1 MWFHRGHIAHAAH
14 GAVSQS
20 DRRFPL
26 AAKGE
31 PPYDESAPQ
40 TMNTARHLFFL
51 LLATAIVGAQVP
63 AETPAK
69 PSAQDPATP
78 VGKQGAV
85 VEIAAFNAGQILAKL
100 EVEDATLKP
109 LSKEEQITGAPEMV
123 ITWTTIP
130 VPLQG
135 LQFTKAA
142 KMTLPLRFKVL
153 TDGVVYMACTSR
165 FRNAGL
171 SGGAWEKEVISE
183 EELLKAGWKKHR
195 ALELKDSD
203 EEKGHH
209 VWWVFSR
216 ECKAGESF
224 SYRTE
229 KYITPVLLAK

>member
-1 MWFHRGHIAHAAH
+1 MIT
-14 GAVSQS
+14 S
-20 DRRFPL
+20 RFL
-26 AAKGE
+26 
-31 PPYDESAPQ
+31 
-40 TMNTARHLFFL
+40 FL
-51 LLATAIVGAQVP
+51 LLLGTAVVGGRLQ
-63 AETPAK
+63 AETPVLPTAK
-69 PSAQDPATP
+69 NPTDPG
-78 VGKQGAV
+78 GKPGAV
-85 VEIAAFNAGQILAKL
+85 AGVAAFNAGQVLAKL

-109 LSKEEQITGAPEMV
+109 LSQGERITSDSEMEM
-123 ITWTTIP
+123 TWRTIP
-130 VPLQG
+130 ASMQG
-135 LQFTKAA
+135 LKFTKAA

-183 EELLKAGWKKHR
+183 EELVKAGWKKYR

-229 KYITPVLLAK
+229 KYLTPILIAK

>member
-1 MWFHRGHIAHAAH
+1 MN
-14 GAVSQS
+14 
-20 DRRFPL
+20 
-26 AAKGE
+26 
-31 PPYDESAPQ
+31 PPRSA
-40 TMNTARHLFFL
+40 FL
-51 LLATAIVGAQVP
+51 LLLTTAIVGAQVS
-63 AETPAK
+63 AETPAQPPAK
-69 PSAQDPATP
+69 TPATSD
-78 VGKQGAV
+78 GKQGAV
-85 VEIAAFNAGQILAKL
+85 GEIDVLKARQILAKL
-100 EVEDATLKP
+100 EVEAVTLKP
-109 LSKEEQITGAPEMV
+109 LSKGEEITGAPEMV
-123 ITWTTIP
+123 NTWTTVP
-130 VPLQG
+130 APLQG

-195 ALELKDSD
+195 DLILKDSD

-216 ECKAGESF
+216 ECKAGETF

-229 KYITPVLLAK
+229 KYFTPVLLAK

>member
-1 MWFHRGHIAHAAH
+1 
-14 GAVSQS
+14 
-20 DRRFPL
+20 
-26 AAKGE
+26 
-31 PPYDESAPQ
+31 
-40 TMNTARHLFFL
+40 MNTLRFLFL
-51 LLATAIVGAQVP
+51 LLLTTGIVGAQVP
-63 AETPAK
+63 TETPARPPAQNPAGPAGK
-69 PSAQDPATP
+69 P
-78 VGKQGAV
+78 GAV
-85 VEIAAFNAGQILAKL
+85 AEIAAFNAGKILAKL

-109 LSKEEQITGAPEMV
+109 LIKGEEITGAPEMV
-123 ITWTTIP
+123 NTWTTIP
-130 VPLQG
+130 ASLQG

-142 KMTLPLRFKVL
+142 KMTLPLSFKVL

-165 FRNAGL
+165 FRNGGL

-203 EEKGHH
+203 EAKGHH
-209 VWWVFSR
+209 VWWVYSR